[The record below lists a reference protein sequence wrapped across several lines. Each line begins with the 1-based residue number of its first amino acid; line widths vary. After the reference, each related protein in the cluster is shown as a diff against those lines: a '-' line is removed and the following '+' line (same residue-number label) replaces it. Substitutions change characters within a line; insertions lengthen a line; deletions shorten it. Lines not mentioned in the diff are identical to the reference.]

1 MIQEDYLFLA
11 HWDPNTLR
19 ELRESFEGYSSF
31 SHTTQFLDMHQI
43 GDYLANVGMQ
53 DVVIERETLT
63 VNYEEPLKLMKDLK
77 GLGATNASSAR
88 NKNLTGPDTIRKVI
102 ASYNKKRLTEK
113 FQQLMK

>member
-1 MIQEDYLFLA
+1 MKVTRVFSYNPIFRYA
-11 HWDPNTLR
+11 PNW
-19 ELRESFEGYSSF
+19 
-31 SHTTQFLDMHQI
+31 
-43 GDYLANVGMQ
+43 DYLANVGMR